1 MPKKKAPHRPAAP
14 AQKPYIRNQVKA
26 EGKIQTPAT
35 TMRPQ
40 TSSKYFR
47 ETPASEYSHIGFYEF
62 RQHQKDFTFCFR
74 KEATKFLLELKRFS
88 RSEFDEVRNSCQ
100 LLLKNFKN
108 HRQAFQSVTTFWEDI
123 EKTTLKSVIFV
134 SIYLQDV
141 WIVCFGGGDQFNNIL
156 FFFFQHSVKGG
167 NDDND
172 DAGANDGNDDDN
184 SSGNDNGA
192 DNDVRDVDDNDS
204 GDDNDDGGAD
214 DDVGDNEDNDSSDS
228 NNDTESEELAL
239 RRFIKD
245 STPEESEDEGKELR
259 EDKNYINPVAD
270 KTAPPMLTSYH
281 RKEIKMAFN
290 RMPKAQMWRLESGTI
305 VEEELYK
312 IGKGLN
318 YEHFGYIISSGTHSF
333 ILDTEDDNVRNHFN
347 DKDFEEITTAPQ
359 PSVPQLSEDVA
370 EYLSRFSTKMKV
382 ADVRETLNSQD
393 ERFGR
398 GYTRDAYHDLDYIRY
413 ALHTVIREIEGGHLK
428 HNNLESWYNCHI
440 WHVIVDQGFGNLSG
454 ISVVRG
460 ENITMSTALRKNG
473 HRKSNDR
480 RNVGHRGDW
489 VLRSVGNGDRDE
501 FGVGEAA
508 KEWTDNFGTKF
519 MEAGLKV
526 PKALKDMLTKL
537 MRKADWKPELCSR
550 MQTVGIIHSG
560 LIMMPIFMDCPGGF
574 VCRIQRGEIME
585 VPNCEE
591 SITALLPILAAI
603 LNIKRAVQETAKA
616 LSTRV
621 PTIATS
627 FQEMIVKRRKEE
639 RAMPDCMTTPTKPK
653 QKRPRQ

>member
-1 MPKKKAPHRPAAP
+1 MPKKKAPYRHAAP
-14 AQKPYIRNQVKA
+14 APKPYTRSQVKA
-26 EGKIQTPAT
+26 VGKIVTPVT
-35 TMRPQ
+35 TMSPQ
-40 TSSKYFR
+40 TSSEYFQV
-47 ETPASEYSHIGFYEF
+47 TPASEYSQIGFYEF

-74 KEATKFLLELKRFS
+74 KEATKFLLELRRFS
-88 RSEFDEVRNSCQ
+88 GSESDGVRNSCQ
-100 LLLKNFKN
+100 LLLKNFK
-108 HRQAFQSVTTFWEDI
+108 
-123 EKTTLKSVIFV
+123 
-134 SIYLQDV
+134 
-141 WIVCFGGGDQFNNIL
+141 
-156 FFFFQHSVKGG
+156 HSVKGG

-192 DNDVRDVDDNDS
+192 DNDGRDVDDS
-204 GDDNDDGGAD
+204 GDDHDDDGAD
-214 DDVGDNEDNDSSDS
+214 DDVGDNDDNDSSDNKDDS
-228 NNDTESEELAL
+228 GDDNDDDGADDDEG
-239 RRFIKD
+239 
-245 STPEESEDEGKELR
+245 EDVGKELR
-259 EDKNYINPVAD
+259 EDKSYINPVAN

-347 DKDFEEITTAPQ
+347 DKDFQEITTAPQ

-370 EYLSRFSTKMKV
+370 EYLSRFSTKMKI
-382 ADVRETLNSQD
+382 ADVRETLLSQD

-398 GYTRDAYHDLDYIRY
+398 GYTKDAYHDLDYIRY
-413 ALHTVIREIEGGHLK
+413 ALHTMVREIEGGHLQD
-428 HNNLESWYNCHI
+428 NNLESWYNCHI
-440 WHVIVDQGFGNLSG
+440 WHAILDQGFGNLPN

-460 ENITMSTALRKNG
+460 ESMIRSTALRKNG

-480 RNVGHRGDW
+480 RKVGHRGDW

-501 FGVGEAA
+501 FGVGEVA
-508 KEWTDNFGTKF
+508 KQWTDNFSTKF
-519 MEAGLKV
+519 MKEAGLKV

-560 LIMMPIFMDCPGGF
+560 LIMIPIFMDCPGGF

-585 VPNCEE
+585 VPDCEE
-591 SITALLPILAAI
+591 RITALLPILADI
-603 LNIKRAVQETAKA
+603 LYIKRAVQETAKA

-621 PTIATS
+621 PTIAKS
-627 FQEMIVKRRKEE
+627 IQEMIVKRRKEE
-639 RAMPDCMTTPTKPK
+639 KAMPDCMTTPTKPK

>member
-1 MPKKKAPHRPAAP
+1 MPKKKAPYRHAAP
-14 AQKPYIRNQVKA
+14 APKPYTRSQAKA
-26 EGKIQTPAT
+26 VGKIETPVT
-35 TMRPQ
+35 TMSPQ
-40 TSSKYFR
+40 TSSEYFR
-47 ETPASEYSHIGFYEF
+47 VTPASEYSQIGFYEF

-74 KEATKFLLELKRFS
+74 KEAAKFMLELRRFS
-88 RSEFDEVRNSCQ
+88 GSESDKVRNSCQ

-108 HRQAFQSVTTFWEDI
+108 HRQRFLSVHTFWKRI
-123 EKTTLKSVIFV
+123 EKTTMKS
-134 SIYLQDV
+134 
-141 WIVCFGGGDQFNNIL
+141 
-156 FFFFQHSVKGG
+156 HSVKGG

-172 DAGANDGNDDDN
+172 DGNDDDN

-192 DNDVRDVDDNDS
+192 DNDGRDVDDNDS
-204 GDDNDDGGAD
+204 GDDNDDDGAD
-214 DDVGDNEDNDSSDS
+214 DDVGDNDDNDSSDNKDDS
-228 NNDTESEELAL
+228 GDDNDDDGADDDEG
-239 RRFIKD
+239 
-245 STPEESEDEGKELR
+245 EDVGKELR
-259 EDKNYINPVAD
+259 EDKSYINPVAN

-347 DKDFEEITTAPQ
+347 DKDFQEITAAPQ

-370 EYLSRFSTKMKV
+370 EYLSRFSTKMKI
-382 ADVRETLNSQD
+382 ADVRETLFSQD

-398 GYTRDAYHDLDYIRY
+398 GYTKDAYHDLDYIRY
-413 ALHTVIREIEGGHLK
+413 ALYTVVREIEGGHLQD
-428 HNNLESWYNCHI
+428 NNLESWYNCHI
-440 WHVIVDQGFGNLSG
+440 WHAIFDQGFGNLPR

-460 ENITMSTALRKNG
+460 ESTIMSTALRKNG

-480 RNVGHRGDW
+480 RKVGHRGDW

-508 KEWTDNFGTKF
+508 KQWTDNFSTKF
-519 MEAGLKV
+519 MKEAGLKV

-560 LIMMPIFMDCPGGF
+560 EYFMTKLNRNEVGMLTCYLLFIGLIMMPIFMDCPGGF

-591 SITALLPILAAI
+591 RITALLPILAEI

-621 PTIATS
+621 PTTATS
-627 FQEMIVKRRKEE
+627 FQEMRQGKRRKEE
-639 RAMPDCMTTPTKPK
+639 RAMPVCMTTPTKPK